1 MSLDAEED
9 EADIAV
15 SLDAEEDEADTA
27 VSLDEDEANI
37 VVPLDAEEDEADT
50 VVPLDAEEDKAD
62 DAVSAL
68 RELGG
73 DWLAVGKDDPD
84 PGALTLAAV
93 GGTVEE
99 ADDKDAI
106 G

>member
-1 MSLDAEED
+1 MSLDEN
-9 EADIAV
+9 EANIV
-15 SLDAEEDEADTA
+15 VPLDAETGEADTA

-68 RELGG
+68 RELRGN
-73 DWLAVGKDDPD
+73 WLVVGKDDPD
-84 PGALTLAAV
+84 PGALALAAV
-93 GGTVEE
+93 DVG
-99 ADDKDAI
+99 
-106 G
+106 